1 MIKMVENKKFGKI
14 ISGSFNKV
22 IIREKNNAGIELGDL
37 LIARRGKSKILL
49 RVYDLM
55 YGSQLSQQA
64 LELIS
69 GIDLEGE
76 NELDFYD
83 KEVRTYNLAVAENLL
98 EIKDEKVNS
107 AKKLPEF
114 MSSVRL
120 VREEDMKFL
129 SNKNNNFFIGKLRSG
144 SKELN
149 LDIKLDASK
158 ILKHHI
164 LIAATTGRGKSNLAK
179 VIISNLIKDD
189 SVGVL
194 VLDPHDEYYGRN
206 SFGIKDYARINED
219 FVYYSPTKAPQYH
232 NLKINIETIRPSYLN
247 IDWSSAQNDTIY
259 LYYRRKKQEWIKAIL
274 TDEFDKN
281 EINEA
286 TMTVIRRKLQNLL
299 GLKVVNG
306 KIISESIF
314 TTDGAKNTIK
324 EIIGFLEE
332 GKTVIIDTS
341 SLSSDVELL
350 VGSMITSSIMNRYKY
365 YKTEGAL
372 DKKPTI
378 SILLEEAPRV
388 LNNES
393 LQKKNIFST
402 IAREG
407 RKFKIGLI
415 AITQL
420 PSLIPREILANMNTK
435 IILGIEMEQERQ
447 AIINSA
453 SQDLSTSSKSI
464 ASLDVGEAIV
474 TSSFTKFAIPI
485 KIPEYKEHVKEKEE
499 KEGQKNNHSNEADVK
514 TEVYGFS

>member
-1 MIKMVENKKFGKI
+1 M
-14 ISGSFNKV
+14 
-22 IIREKNNAGIELGDL
+22 
-37 LIARRGKSKILL
+37 
-49 RVYDLM
+49 
-55 YGSQLSQQA
+55 
-64 LELIS
+64 
-69 GIDLEGE
+69 
-76 NELDFYD
+76 
-83 KEVRTYNLAVAENLL
+83 
-98 EIKDEKVNS
+98 
-107 AKKLPEF
+107 
-114 MSSVRL
+114 
-120 VREEDMKFL
+120 
-129 SNKNNNFFIGKLRSG
+129 
-144 SKELN
+144 
-149 LDIKLDASK
+149 
-158 ILKHHI
+158 
-164 LIAATTGRGKSNLAK
+164 
-179 VIISNLIKDD
+179 
-189 SVGVL
+189 
-194 VLDPHDEYYGRN
+194 
-206 SFGIKDYARINED
+206 
-219 FVYYSPTKAPQYH
+219 
-232 NLKINIETIRPSYLN
+232 
-247 IDWSSAQNDTIY
+247 
-259 LYYRRKKQEWIKAIL
+259 
-274 TDEFDKN
+274 
-281 EINEA
+281 
-286 TMTVIRRKLQNLL
+286 
-299 GLKVVNG
+299 
-306 KIISESIF
+306 
-314 TTDGAKNTIK
+314 
-324 EIIGFLEE
+324 
-332 GKTVIIDTS
+332 
-341 SLSSDVELL
+341 SSDVELL

-365 YKTEGAL
+365 YKTEGDL